1 MIRPCTGYPV
11 HNNQTRTGSLFV
23 RPRWKNR
30 INKSIKTI
38 VKPKPESSEAAPLK
52 LDYKSVVTTVTLNPR
67 CKIVLFVVSTA
78 VWWSDFTTLKENPKA
93 DLSNGFYC
101 GKFIFSAQLM
111 KFNHFFFVSV
121 RPYQRIKD
129 GPKTL
134 PHTSSVRRI
143 ISRWML
149 S

>member
-1 MIRPCTGYPV
+1 MIRLCKGYPV
-11 HNNQTRTGSLFV
+11 HNNQARTGSLFV

-101 GKFIFSAQLM
+101 GKFIFSAQLI
-111 KFNHFFFVSV
+111 KINYFFLSQSGLF
-121 RPYQRIKD
+121 QRIEAGRSED
-129 GPKTL
+129 APSYFL
-134 PHTSSVRRI
+134 CPSDYQS
-143 ISRWML
+143 L
-149 S
+149 DA